1 MKTTRILLAILS
13 GIFFMTS
20 NAQWSPSGSNI
31 YNTNT
36 GFVGIGNTTPTSIL
50 DVAKNMGEPTISVRN
65 LGGGGGSTYRMYDQL
80 SGADWKFKATTT
92 GGFKIRDHA
101 FNLDVIQIEANSAAN
116 VIYINAAGNLGI
128 GDNTPV
134 AKLTVGNGDKF
145 QVDETRGN
153 VTFSDPLAS
162 IKFPTTTSTNNP
174 MIYMFSSGT
183 QNADRMV
190 ISHSPS
196 FNKWG
201 LEYKDSSDVLYFRDG
216 SSRKF
221 AFELASGNLGIG
233 LENPDF
239 PIDLVGRMRLKSSGN
254 LSNSP
259 GIWFSALD
267 NDFNRAFLGMA
278 EPDSI
283 LGIWSQHMGKWA
295 IEFEVMREPRIGV
308 NIPAGSPPRSEIH
321 LYHTNFGGSN
331 DGVRIQNEGSNGHYW
346 NLYTSN
352 TTGSFEFFKTGIK
365 RATIDPT
372 SGVYTAVSDERL
384 KTNINELHTVLPK
397 VMSLKPKTYQ
407 FIDAE
412 NSRVYTGLLAQ
423 ELEKVFPQ
431 FVYYG
436 GDDQVTYTVDYAS
449 MSVIALKAIQ
459 EQQAEIEQL
468 KQEIEVLKSI
478 VISR

>member
-13 GIFFMTS
+13 GTFILSS

-65 LGGGGGSTYRMYDQL
+65 LGGGGGATYRMYDQL

-145 QVDETRGN
+145 QVDENRGN
-153 VTFSDPLAS
+153 VTFTDPLAS

-183 QNADRMV
+183 QNTDRMV

-196 FNKWG
+196 FPKWG
-201 LEYKDSSDVLYFRDG
+201 LEYKDTTDVLFLRDG
-216 SSRKF
+216 SIRRF

-233 LENPDF
+233 LVNPDF
-239 PIDLVGRMRLKSSGN
+239 PIDLVGRMRLKSDGN

-267 NDFNRAFLGMA
+267 NDFDRAFLGMS
-278 EPDSI
+278 EPDST
-283 LGIWSQHMGKWA
+283 LGIWSQHLGKWA
-295 IEFEVMREPRIGV
+295 IEFEVMREPRIGI
-308 NIPAGSPPRSEIH
+308 NIQPGSPPRAELHVI
-321 LYHTNFGGSN
+321 HTNFGGSN
-331 DGVRIQNEGSNGHYW
+331 DGVRIQNEAVNGEYW

-352 TTGSFEFFKTGIK
+352 TTGNFEFFENGIK
-365 RATIDPT
+365 RAIIDEA
-372 SGVYTAVSDERL
+372 SGVYTAISDQNL
-384 KTNINELHTVLPK
+384 KTNIVDLSPVLPG
-397 VMSLKPKTYQ
+397 VMKLQPKTYQ
-407 FIDAE
+407 FKD
-412 NSRVYTGLLAQ
+412 SKSTRYYTGFLAQ

-436 GDDQVTYTVDYAS
+436 GEDQVTYSVDYAS
-449 MSVIALKAIQ
+449 MSAIALKAIQ
-459 EQQAEIEQL
+459 EQQAEIEEL
-468 KQEIEVLKSI
+468 RSEIELLKALLNK
-478 VISR
+478 